1 MSNQNKRRPAKK
13 SNKKPILAIAA
24 IAVVVIAV
32 CVVVVMCLPSNS
44 GDNLKDTSTLA
55 VSTKA
60 TEATTKKAEETK
72 ADSKTDSKV
81 ESEVEENEDSNQS
94 SSQDAEKTESNDEVV
109 VPNVEGVWGNENNL
123 DGFTIYVS
131 NQNGNTMDI
140 EITAKRG
147 NENGDIVQMATVK
160 KTITVVPD
168 SSDSVLRGKASFD
181 YVDSFNNEGTCSISV
196 SENVI
201 TLVVEEKVNNVT
213 FGISKAS
220 GDYILIRE

>member
-1 MSNQNKRRPAKK
+1 MSNQSNRRPAKK
-13 SNKKPILAIAA
+13 SNKKLILAITA

-44 GDNLKDTSTLA
+44 GDNLKDTSTIA

-60 TEATTKKAEETK
+60 TEATTQKPEETK
-72 ADSKTDSKV
+72 AESKTESEAESKV
-81 ESEVEENEDSNQS
+81 ESDDSDQS
-94 SSQDAEKTESNDEVV
+94 SSQDTEKTESNDEVV
-109 VPNVEGVWGNENNL
+109 VPNVEGLWGNENNL

-140 EITAKRG
+140 EITAIRG
-147 NENGDIVQMATVK
+147 NENGDISQMATVK

-201 TLVVEEKVNNVT
+201 TLIVEEKVNNGT
-213 FGISKAS
+213 FGISNAS
-220 GDYILIRE
+220 GDYILTRE